1 MNGWKRYIQKCV
13 NRDKTDFAT
22 KARMLGLPA
31 SAGAPALAAT
41 GGRATSATLFDADA
55 DADADDDVNADNA
68 DTDNPDLSV
77 TLMMAELRPLHSQTV
92 SLLLLLLLKLVL
104 PVM

>member
-1 MNGWKRYIQKCV
+1 M
-13 NRDKTDFAT
+13 DLST
-22 KARMLGLPA
+22 KSFEFVGKICQRHYP
-31 SAGAPALAAT
+31 SN
-41 GGRATSATLFDADA
+41 RATSATLFDADA

>member
-1 MNGWKRYIQKCV
+1 
-13 NRDKTDFAT
+13 
-22 KARMLGLPA
+22 MLGLPA
-31 SAGAPALAAT
+31 SAGAPALAET
-41 GGRATSATLFDADA
+41 GGRATSATLF

>member
-1 MNGWKRYIQKCV
+1 M
-13 NRDKTDFAT
+13 DLST
-22 KARMLGLPA
+22 KSFEFVGKICQRHYP
-31 SAGAPALAAT
+31 SN
-41 GGRATSATLFDADA
+41 RATSATLFDADADA

-92 SLLLLLLLKLVL
+92 SLLLLRLKLVL

>member
-1 MNGWKRYIQKCV
+1 M
-13 NRDKTDFAT
+13 DLST
-22 KARMLGLPA
+22 KSFEFVVKICQQHYP
-31 SAGAPALAAT
+31 S
-41 GGRATSATLFDADA
+41 GRATSATLFDADA

>member
-1 MNGWKRYIQKCV
+1 MWTPQWLVTSMMSWGGLLQECHWLGRFFYAV
-13 NRDKTDFAT
+13 DADDFDADD
-22 KARMLGLPA
+22 
-31 SAGAPALAAT
+31 
-41 GGRATSATLFDADA
+41 FDADA
-55 DADADDDVNADNA
+55 DNDVNADNA

-77 TLMMAELRPLHSQTV
+77 TLMMAELHPLHSQTV